1 MKERSFYE
9 KGEWDNCMNRR
20 KKFPLI
26 SQVKEGISIDANKLS
41 YYLATHGGVN
51 SKECPQFLGWSS
63 GSKLPC

>member
-51 SKECPQFLGWSS
+51 SKECP
-63 GSKLPC
+63 